1 MEGSTQAEPQ
11 GITSSHQDVADSL
24 NQLLEE
30 LESSDFVPHDADV
43 HIPTQETPAPRQE
56 TTRLSDYLAELDRE
70 ADEEPIEEPTAPIP
84 DLLPEASASPE
95 EDDELP
101 ESQLSFQILDDDDSG
116 TDEAMELPWATTWD
130 QEMMAELA
138 SDEISPSLDR
148 ENHSQDLPQDE
159 VGNEADEHDLAHLQ
173 PAQPD
178 NEGQPGDLHDEPD
191 NTPATLA
198 PTGTDDTSSYEPPEQ
213 PLFIDDTGEMEEDL
227 PTLTGGPDETT
238 EEAVEPLYDEPDTIP
253 THFALEETE
262 MASSDEPL
270 QDDEPT
276 EAFTIDTADSDTADS
291 TTALVMDEEVQGT
304 PEDSDYEEPDT
315 VPTIFVLEETE
326 MASSE
331 EVEIS
336 ARPGER
342 DREEQENE
350 LPFDLPEGLPDIEPS
365 SIPPVDLDSLDREL
379 ATRRNGNAAWSI
391 SIVLL
396 IVLALAQLS
405 WFGRDHLDRYPALLN
420 LVTEACVHLDCKLTP
435 DYAPDKYTI
444 LNRMMV
450 THPEQ
455 DDALM
460 LLLSFTNQAAHAQ
473 PYPLIQLS
481 LYDNN
486 QSLTARRTFTPAEYM
501 NREVPADQLVP
512 PGSIVQVEMP
522 LEDPG
527 SSITGFQFD
536 FL

>member
-1 MEGSTQAEPQ
+1 
-11 GITSSHQDVADSL
+11 
-24 NQLLEE
+24 
-30 LESSDFVPHDADV
+30 
-43 HIPTQETPAPRQE
+43 
-56 TTRLSDYLAELDRE
+56 
-70 ADEEPIEEPTAPIP
+70 
-84 DLLPEASASPE
+84 
-95 EDDELP
+95 
-101 ESQLSFQILDDDDSG
+101 
-116 TDEAMELPWATTWD
+116 
-130 QEMMAELA
+130 
-138 SDEISPSLDR
+138 
-148 ENHSQDLPQDE
+148 
-159 VGNEADEHDLAHLQ
+159 
-173 PAQPD
+173 
-178 NEGQPGDLHDEPD
+178 
-191 NTPATLA
+191 
-198 PTGTDDTSSYEPPEQ
+198 
-213 PLFIDDTGEMEEDL
+213 
-227 PTLTGGPDETT
+227 
-238 EEAVEPLYDEPDTIP
+238 
-253 THFALEETE
+253 
-262 MASSDEPL
+262 
-270 QDDEPT
+270 
-276 EAFTIDTADSDTADS
+276 
-291 TTALVMDEEVQGT
+291 
-304 PEDSDYEEPDT
+304 
-315 VPTIFVLEETE
+315 
-326 MASSE
+326 
-331 EVEIS
+331 
-336 ARPGER
+336 
-342 DREEQENE
+342 E

-365 SIPPVDLDSLDREL
+365 SMPPVDLDSLDREL
-379 ATRRNGNAAWSI
+379 ASRRNGNAAWSI

-420 LVTEACVHLDCKLTP
+420 LVTQACVHLDCKLTP

>member
-11 GITSSHQDVADSL
+11 GITSSHLDVADSL
-24 NQLLEE
+24 SQLLEE
-30 LESSDFVPHDADV
+30 LETDDFIPHDAAVDM
-43 HIPTQETPAPRQE
+43 PAPEAPAPRQE
-56 TTRLSDYLAELDRE
+56 TTRLSDYLAELDRQT
-70 ADEEPIEEPTAPIP
+70 DEEPTAPIP
-84 DLLPEASASPE
+84 DILPEASASPE
-95 EDDELP
+95 EDDGLP

-116 TDEAMELPWATTWD
+116 TEEATELPWATTWD

-138 SDEISPSLDR
+138 SEEISPSLDG
-148 ENHSQDLPQDE
+148 EHHDQDLAQDE
-159 VGNEADEHDLAHLQ
+159 VGNETDEHDLAHLP
-173 PAQPD
+173 PARPD
-178 NEGQPGDLHDEPD
+178 SEEKPGDLHDESD
-191 NTPATLA
+191 STTTLVL
-198 PTGTDDTSSYEPPEQ
+198 PVTEESSSDEPRDEPPKQ
-213 PLFIDDTGEMEEDL
+213 PLFIDDTGEMEEDQ
-227 PTLTGGPDETT
+227 PTQAGSPDETT
-238 EEAVEPLYDEPDTIP
+238 GEADEPLYDEPDTIP

-291 TTALVMDEEVQGT
+291 TTVLVMDEEDQ
-304 PEDSDYEEPDT
+304 ERSDESDYDEPDT
-315 VPTIFVLEETE
+315 VPTIFALEETE

-365 SIPPVDLDSLDREL
+365 SMPPVDLDSLDREL
-379 ATRRNGNAAWSI
+379 ASRRNGNAAWSI

-420 LVTEACVHLDCKLTP
+420 LVTQACVHLDCKLTP